1 MIYKSKFIN
10 TFGCGAGFPWLLAH
24 TTPTCI
30 LGHPQLHGPAAGM
43 DIYHCD
49 TGIRVHG
56 YRTAV
61 YTYMYTLTYT
71 RISTRTTALWRQLAV
86 TTMALADP
94 CSTTGW
100 IYITGVLDAT
110 DLFFNWQLAYTAG
123 SSGYRRYMALAYDG
137 SDWLLR
143 VLRASGR
150 SYETRRRRHQTSY
163 GSVCRASHMTLH

>member
-1 MIYKSKFIN
+1 MIYESKFIN
-10 TFGCGAGFPWLLAH
+10 TFGCGAGFPWLLAR

-43 DIYHCD
+43 DIYIPLRYWN
-49 TGIRVHG
+49 TSTWVPYSGVHLQ
-56 YRTAV
+56 V
-61 YTYMYTLTYT
+61 HPDTYT

-100 IYITGVLDAT
+100 IYTTGVLDAT
-110 DLFFNWQLAYTAG
+110 DLVFNWQLAYIAG

-150 SYETRRRRHQTSY
+150 SKDS
-163 GSVCRASHMTLH
+163 A

>member
-1 MIYKSKFIN
+1 M
-10 TFGCGAGFPWLLAH
+10 
-24 TTPTCI
+24 
-30 LGHPQLHGPAAGM
+30 
-43 DIYHCD
+43 
-49 TGIRVHG
+49 
-56 YRTAV
+56 
-61 YTYMYTLTYT
+61 YT

-110 DLFFNWQLAYTAG
+110 DLVFNWQLAYIAG

-150 SYETRRRRHQTSY
+150 SKDS
-163 GSVCRASHMTLH
+163 A

>member
-1 MIYKSKFIN
+1 MQQPHHIRMELWYTN
-10 TFGCGAGFPWLLAH
+10 TCGVACWISMVASHSP
-24 TTPTCI
+24 PTCI

-43 DIYHCD
+43 DIYIPLRYWN
-49 TGIRVHG
+49 TSTWVPYSGVHLH
-56 YRTAV
+56 V
-61 YTYMYTLTYT
+61 HPDTYT

-110 DLFFNWQLAYTAG
+110 DLVFNWQLAYIAG

-150 SYETRRRRHQTSY
+150 SKDS
-163 GSVCRASHMTLH
+163 A